1 MLQKEDLDGK
11 QEIKRIVSNKN
22 IIESNESA

>member
-22 IIESNESA
+22 IRESNESA

>member
-11 QEIKRIVSNKN
+11 QEIKRIVSSKN
-22 IIESNESA
+22 IRESNESA

>member
-1 MLQKEDLDGK
+1 MLQKEELDGK

-22 IIESNESA
+22 IRESNKSA